1 MTTKTANWP
10 STPSTPVAPSTE
22 APQAPSTKEQALAPL
37 DSRFAMDDLIADAH
51 ARAIRKGWW
60 ELTIMEGG
68 DGSALL
74 APFNLP
80 ERIALIHSEAS
91 EALESYRRDEPL
103 VWFRVKEDGTQKPE
117 GLAIELADVVIR
129 VADLC
134 GAMNIDLD
142 KAILLKS
149 AYNETRSFRHDNKR
163 C

>member
-10 STPSTPVAPSTE
+10 STPAPE
-22 APQAPSTKEQALAPL
+22 APKPEAPL
-37 DSRFAMDDLIADAH
+37 TVEQKPLGPGFTTADLTFDAH

-60 ELTIMEGG
+60 ELKLMEGG
-68 DGSALL
+68 NGSALL

-80 ERIALIHSEAS
+80 EKIALIHSEAS
-91 EALESYRRDEPL
+91 EALESYRRNEPL
-103 VWFRVKEDGTQKPE
+103 VWFRTKEDGTQKPE

-142 KAILLKS
+142 KAVLLKS
-149 AYNETRSFRHDNKR
+149 AYNETRPWRHGEKLA
-163 C
+163 